1 MTDGNVIRNKR
12 IRLVQALYRRLAKGT
27 LQANDLLDS
36 KDAVFEDLRPF
47 MRLIYNDNALFQ
59 QYFSTF
65 IPTYDIFRVFGA
77 DAVILDVGAHWGY
90 SALAMRRQG
99 AKAKIISVEAVHQ
112 NAVVLEVLK
121 ELEAGRYDYIECAAT
136 EKSEKLQFYIPAVN
150 GVANTGSS
158 STGGTLSNKYAFL
171 VADLAPRYAALEGQ
185 NDRFQLI
192 NHKINGRPLDAITK
206 ALGIT
211 NSVQAIKMDI
221 EGHEASAIRGAWK
234 LINKQRP
241 LMMVEGANTDIQVV
255 EIMKQLNYIHFD
267 RTDGK
272 LVRKKTLSKAN
283 DGFWLHSEKLD
294 HYRELGLFKA

>member
-1 MTDGNVIRNKR
+1 MTDGNAIRNKR

-27 LQANDLLDS
+27 LQATDLLDS
-36 KDAVFEDLRPF
+36 KNAVFEDHRPF
-47 MRLIYNDNALFQ
+47 MRSIYYDNELFQ

-65 IPTYDIFRVFGA
+65 IPTYSIFRVFGA

-121 ELEAGRYDYIECAAT
+121 ELEAGRYDYVECAAT
-136 EKSEKLQFYIPAVN
+136 EKSEKLQFYIPSVN

-158 STGGTLSNKYAFL
+158 STGGTLTNKYAFL
-171 VADLAPRYAALEGQ
+171 VADLAPRYPAPEGQ
-185 NDRFQLI
+185 NDQFQLI
-192 NHKINGRPLDAITK
+192 NHKIKGRPLDAIAK
-206 ALGIT
+206 ALGIA

-221 EGHEASAIRGAWK
+221 EGHEASAIKGARK

-241 LMMVEGANTDIQVV
+241 LIMVERTNNDAKVF
-255 EIMKQLNYIHFD
+255 EIMNQLNYIHFD
-267 RTDGK
+267 LIDGK
-272 LVRKKTLSKAN
+272 LVHKKTALKSN
-283 DGFWLHSEKLD
+283 DCFWLHSEKLD
-294 HYRELGLFKA
+294 YYRKSGLIKA